1 MPEWQRNLYL
11 LALIQLLVTGTFQI
25 ATPFL
30 PFFVTE
36 LGVTDPRQLKAW
48 AGILI
53 GVNALFAGLLSPF
66 WGNLADRHGRKPMLI
81 RSAASIAIFT
91 MLPAFVTS
99 PYQLLLCRILMGVFS
114 GYSAAALAMAAT
126 STPENRL
133 GFALGWLQTGQVVGL
148 VTGPLIGGVLAD
160 IFPFR
165 VVFML
170 AGLLATSGVILA
182 ITLVHEDFHP
192 IEGSASTAVAATKEK
207 NGLVGLLSWPLII
220 YILFVV
226 IFLSQF
232 STRGVEPLMPL
243 YVQELAAGSSN
254 FNTIVGIVVAVT
266 GLAQVIAVTILGR
279 QASCWGYKRCLMVC
293 LAGSALFC
301 LPQALIS
308 RVLPLIALRFLQG
321 LFLGGLLPMAN
332 SLIGLF
338 TPPEKRGRVYGL
350 TQSAFF
356 LGNFSGPLASGFW
369 AALFGLRSVFYATTI
384 ILLLNL
390 IWVWREIREP
400 RPAHPSVDGHRA

>member
-1 MPEWQRNLYL
+1 MPEWQRNLYFL
-11 LALIQLLVTGTFQI
+11 VIIQILVTGTFQI

-53 GVNALFAGLLSPF
+53 GVNALFSGLLSPF
-66 WGNLADRHGRKPMLI
+66 WGNLADHYGRKPMLI

-91 MLPAFVTS
+91 VLPAFVTS
-99 PYQLLLCRILMGVFS
+99 AYQLLICRILMGVFS
-114 GYSAAALAMAAT
+114 GYSAAALAMAAS
-126 STPENRL
+126 STPEKRL
-133 GFALGWLQTGQVVGL
+133 GFALGWLQTGQVIGL
-148 VTGPLIGGVLAD
+148 VMGPLIGGVLAD

-170 AGLLATSGVILA
+170 AGLLAAAGAILA
-182 ITLVHEDFHP
+182 ATMVREDFHP
-192 IEGSASTAVAATKEK
+192 VNTTVAATREK
-207 NGLVGLLSWPLII
+207 SSPFGLLSWPRII
-220 YILFVV
+220 YIMFVV

-243 YVQELAAGSSN
+243 YVKELAAGNVN

-279 QASCWGYKRCLMVC
+279 QAHYWGYKRCLMAC
-293 LAGSALFC
+293 LAGSALLC
-301 LPQALIS
+301 LPQALVA
-308 RVLPLIALRFLQG
+308 RVMPLIALRFLQG

-338 TPPEKRGRVYGL
+338 TSPEKRGRVYGL

-356 LGNFSGPLASGFW
+356 LGNFSGPLAGGFW
-369 AALFGLRSVFYATTI
+369 AALFGLRSVFYVTTI

-390 IWVWREIREP
+390 LWVWREIREP
-400 RPAHPSVDGHRA
+400 RTALT